1 MQLTNEKRTIKQNI
15 EDIQCTQFFIPIN
28 SSAQLPEIA
37 MIQKEV
43 SELKARLEE
52 LSSSRSQSC
61 SQQPSTQLQAL
72 REKEGSALQ
81 LLNKMSNDLSRLAS
95 NIDFVSRIRDSL
107 QEKNVNRLA
116 ESIDSLQSQLN
127 SQETRLKEYKAK
139 YAELNT
145 VVQTLQQKTSDTQ
158 LRITVLKSNQKYRA
172 EKSQLDEMEV
182 TEWRNV
188 KSRKS

>member
-1 MQLTNEKRTIKQNI
+1 M
-15 EDIQCTQFFIPIN
+15 
-28 SSAQLPEIA
+28 
-37 MIQKEV
+37 
-43 SELKARLEE
+43 
-52 LSSSRSQSC
+52 
-61 SQQPSTQLQAL
+61 
-72 REKEGSALQ
+72 Q
-81 LLNKMSNDLSRLAS
+81 LLNKMNNDLSRLAS
-95 NIDFVSRIRDSL
+95 NIDIVSRIHDSL

-116 ESIDSLQSQLN
+116 ESIDWLQSQL
-127 SQETRLKEYKAK
+127 STQESHLKEYKAK

-182 TEWRNV
+182 AEWRSV

>member
-1 MQLTNEKRTIKQNI
+1 
-15 EDIQCTQFFIPIN
+15 
-28 SSAQLPEIA
+28 

-52 LSSSRSQSC
+52 LSSSKSQSC

-72 REKEGSALQ
+72 REKEGNALQ

-95 NIDFVSRIRDSL
+95 NIDFVSQIRDSL
-107 QEKNVNRLA
+107 QEKNVNQLA

-127 SQETRLKEYKAK
+127 SQEARLKENKAK

-158 LRITVLKSNQKYRA
+158 LRISVLRDNQKYRA

-182 TEWRNV
+182 AEWRNV

>member
-1 MQLTNEKRTIKQNI
+1 M
-15 EDIQCTQFFIPIN
+15 
-28 SSAQLPEIA
+28 
-37 MIQKEV
+37 
-43 SELKARLEE
+43 
-52 LSSSRSQSC
+52 
-61 SQQPSTQLQAL
+61 
-72 REKEGSALQ
+72 Q

-95 NIDFVSRIRDSL
+95 NIDIVSRIHDSL
-107 QEKNVNRLA
+107 QEKNVNQLA

-127 SQETRLKEYKAK
+127 SQEARLKENKAK

-158 LRITVLKSNQKYRA
+158 LRIAVLRDNQKYRA

-182 TEWRNV
+182 AEWRNV